1 MEKYFTI
8 NKGKAIFLIEKGYKL
23 LEIQKNE
30 EGKLQYV
37 FEKTIEMKKDIDN
50 YNEAASILT
59 IKIKDFFK

>member
-50 YNEAASILT
+50 YNRAASILT

>member
-8 NKGKAIFLIEKGYKL
+8 NKGKAIFLIERGYKL
-23 LEIQKNE
+23 LEIQKNGK
-30 EGKLQYV
+30 GKLQYI

-50 YNEAASILT
+50 YNEANSILT

>member
-8 NKGKAIFLIEKGYKL
+8 NKGKAIFLIEKGYEL
-23 LEIQKNE
+23 LAIEKSE
-30 EGKLQYV
+30 KGKLKFL

-50 YNEAASILT
+50 YNEANSILT